1 MSVGTAVAPRFSEI
15 DRNTDMATQIRTLSR
30 AAAAFA
36 ALGLGATGAQA
47 GDFSNAS
54 TYNAPYNMAA
64 GQENQVP
71 NASLRDAN
79 GNLTAVNGQITSSN
93 FGAASG
99 AGASGSGVASAHAG
113 VGTGGAG
120 TAYGSATAIGNQLN
134 VVTLGNNNTVVVNAT
149 QTNNGT
155 VTATTTVN
163 GQ

>member
-1 MSVGTAVAPRFSEI
+1 
-15 DRNTDMATQIRTLSR
+15 MATQIKTLSL
-30 AAAAFA
+30 AAAAFI
-36 ALGLGATGAQA
+36 GLGFAAGAAQA

-93 FGAASG
+93 FGASSG
-99 AGASGSGVASAHAG
+99 AGASGSGV
-113 VGTGGAG
+113 GTSGAG
-120 TAYGSATAIGNQLN
+120 IAHGSATAIGNQLN

-149 QTNNGT
+149 QTNTGT